1 MNTKIEQVEPQ
12 FAQKLGTP
20 LRNTL
25 HELQYF
31 IPDHYHV
38 RVSLLDEN
46 RRKKKRNASADNW
59 SPESGRI
66 EIWFEPAP
74 SAEQTQRAEPSQRS
88 GSIPTANAKPKRLS
102 EDHREHTYVHPAES
116 DLLKVLAE
124 ALDRA
129 EARPGW
135 NFVPLKKFRDEIL
148 PCEPTASRLTD
159 VAWREVLRS
168 AIGKRL
174 VLVGRVPNPK
184 APEFPV
190 TTIRLNRLMP
200 EVQAILGAGASSDL
214 DFHPVEIRG
223 EPLSTTILRERR

>member
-46 RRKKKRNASADNW
+46 GRKKKRNSSADNW

-74 SAEQTQRAEPSQRS
+74 SAEQAQRTESSHGS
-88 GSIPTANAKPKRLS
+88 GSIPPPSANSKRLTDDVP
-102 EDHREHTYVHPAES
+102 ERTYVHPAES

-135 NFVPLKKFRDEIL
+135 
-148 PCEPTASRLTD
+148 
-159 VAWREVLRS
+159 
-168 AIGKRL
+168 
-174 VLVGRVPNPK
+174 
-184 APEFPV
+184 
-190 TTIRLNRLMP
+190 
-200 EVQAILGAGASSDL
+200 
-214 DFHPVEIRG
+214 
-223 EPLSTTILRERR
+223 